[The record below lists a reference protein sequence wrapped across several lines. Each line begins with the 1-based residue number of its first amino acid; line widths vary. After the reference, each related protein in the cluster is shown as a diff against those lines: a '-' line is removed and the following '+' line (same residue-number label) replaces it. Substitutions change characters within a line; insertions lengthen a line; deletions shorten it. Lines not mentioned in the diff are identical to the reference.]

1 VTATDGTNV
10 PATDESATSETA
22 TSETATSEAATSEI
36 ATDEAGRVAGPQTW
50 AGAVRE
56 VGRSARRHKVLSAII
71 ALVIAGS
78 LTAIGLAGSSSGG
91 PAKPVA
97 ASTFSLP
104 ALGHSG
110 QQVALSGYRGQPL
123 IVNFFASWCEPCQKE
138 TPLLARFYQTEKG
151 KVALVGLDEN
161 DVVGNATRFTQA
173 QGVSY
178 PVGWDPAGTAATSY
192 GVNALPQTFFLNAK
206 HQVVARIFGAVTLA
220 DLHKGIALA
229 TAAG

>member
-1 VTATDGTNV
+1 MTATDGTNV
-10 PATDESATSETA
+10 TATDET
-22 TSETATSEAATSEI
+22 
-36 ATDEAGRVAGPQTW
+36 ATDETGRAAGQQTW

-56 VGRSARRHKVLSAII
+56 VGRSARRHKILSALI
-71 ALVIAGS
+71 ALGIAGS
-78 LTAIGLAGSSSGG
+78 LTAIGLIGSNSGG

-138 TPLLARFYQTEKG
+138 TPLLAKFYRSEKG

-161 DVVGNATRFTQA
+161 DVVGNATTFTRA
-173 QGVSY
+173 QRVSY

-206 HQVVARIFGAVTLA
+206 HQVVDRVFGAVTLA

-229 TAAG
+229 TASR

>member
-1 VTATDGTNV
+1 MTATDGTNV
-10 PATDESATSETA
+10 PATDET
-22 TSETATSEAATSEI
+22 
-36 ATDEAGRVAGPQTW
+36 ATDETGRAAGQQTW
-50 AGAVRE
+50 AGAVRD
-56 VGRSARRHKVLSAII
+56 VGRSVRRHKVLSALI
-71 ALVIAGS
+71 ALGIAGS
-78 LTAIGLAGSSSGG
+78 LTAIGLVGSNSGAGGT
-91 PAKPVA
+91 AKPVA
-97 ASTFSLP
+97 GSTFSLP

-138 TPLLARFYQTEKG
+138 TPLLAKFYRSEKG

-161 DVVGNATRFTQA
+161 DVVGNATTFTRA

-192 GVNALPQTFFLNAK
+192 GVNALPQTFFLNAR
-206 HQVVARIFGAVTLA
+206 HQVVDRVFGAVTLA

-229 TAAG
+229 TAKN

>member
-1 VTATDGTNV
+1 MTATDGTNV
-10 PATDESATSETA
+10 PATDETATDETA
-22 TSETATSEAATSEI
+22 TDET
-36 ATDEAGRVAGPQTW
+36 GRVAGQQTW

-56 VGRSARRHKVLSAII
+56 VGRSARRHKIVS
-71 ALVIAGS
+71 ALVGLGIAGS
-78 LTAIGLAGSSSGG
+78 LTAIGLAGSNSGAG
-91 PAKPVA
+91 GTAKPAA

-138 TPLLARFYQTEKG
+138 TPLLAKFYRSEQG

-206 HQVVARIFGAVTLA
+206 HQVVDRVFGAVTLA

-229 TAAG
+229 TAKS

>member
-1 VTATDGTNV
+1 MTATDGTNV
-10 PATDESATSETA
+10 TATDET
-22 TSETATSEAATSEI
+22 
-36 ATDEAGRVAGPQTW
+36 ATDETGRAAGQQTW

-56 VGRSARRHKVLSAII
+56 VGRSARRHKILSALI
-71 ALVIAGS
+71 ALGIAGS
-78 LTAIGLAGSSSGG
+78 LTAIGLIGSNSGG

-110 QQVALSGYRGQPL
+110 QQVALGGYRGQPL
-123 IVNFFASWCEPCQKE
+123 IVNFFASWCEPCQQE
-138 TPLLARFYQTEKG
+138 TPLLAKFYRSEKG

-161 DVVGNATRFTQA
+161 DVVGNATTFTRA
-173 QGVSY
+173 QRVSY

-206 HQVVARIFGAVTLA
+206 HQVVDRVFGAVTLA

-229 TAAG
+229 TASG

>member
-10 PATDESATSETA
+10 TATDQTATDQTATDETGR
-22 TSETATSEAATSEI
+22 AA
-36 ATDEAGRVAGPQTW
+36 GQQTW
-50 AGAVRE
+50 AGALRD
-56 VGRSARRHKVLSAII
+56 VGRSARRHKILSALI
-71 ALVIAGS
+71 ALAIAGS
-78 LTAIGLAGSSSGG
+78 LTAIGVIGSGSGG
-91 PAKPVA
+91 PAKPA
-97 ASTFSLP
+97 AAATFSLP

-138 TPLLARFYQTEKG
+138 TPLLAKFYRSEKG

-161 DVVGNATRFTQA
+161 DVVGHATTFTRV

-178 PVGWDPAGTAATSY
+178 PVGWDPAGSAATSY
-192 GVNALPQTFFLNAK
+192 GVSALPQTFFLNAR
-206 HQVVARIFGAVTLA
+206 HQVVDRVFGAVTLA